1 MIPLIRKNIRLL
13 GIGKNLLLFIGCFLF
28 SFSSRGGTV
37 LSFEQHL
44 LSGTTEHYYLIFFLM
59 PLVLLNCLPLAEDD
73 PPYVIFRF
81 GSYRHYFIR
90 KWISLG
96 VLPAILVLVQLAAI
110 LLSGVGLPMEN
121 TWRLP
126 DGSLEAELF
135 EALSQV
141 FSSPL
146 AAFAGCTGY
155 LFLGIWLISGLCM
168 WLAHFAGHKHSVRIV
183 VGLYVLSILWVK
195 VPGIHAFP
203 ITGLNHLLILHHNL
217 GIPHRWLVTGITAA
231 LLALFLI
238 GSICFPSKRK
248 LLGKSQKR
256 RGVQAYYQR
265 ALFQKQD
272 LMILCGVVLGMTVY
286 KGLSGPELSS
296 GQEWVYRLFSGH
308 GTGSFHILAFL
319 EMLLVNTAPLYL
331 IAVFAEA
338 SVSEQSTF
346 VSVRSN
352 SRKEMFHGILR
363 TVIKFIAIYPVLWFL
378 AGLTGGLIFADRM
391 DLIAIQFLVEC
402 VAFKFL
408 DILLQTLVMLFCYLL
423 TRQITVGFLAI
434 LAGNFLCVIPQN
446 WVHYLPFGLSGTVR
460 VNWDSFGMGIPAGMA
475 MMILIGC
482 LAVTLSLL
490 ELLGSKNLLGR

>member
-1 MIPLIRKNIRLL
+1 M
-13 GIGKNLLLFIGCFLF
+13 
-28 SFSSRGGTV
+28 
-37 LSFEQHL
+37 
-44 LSGTTEHYYLIFFLM
+44 
-59 PLVLLNCLPLAEDD
+59 
-73 PPYVIFRF
+73 
-81 GSYRHYFIR
+81 
-90 KWISLG
+90 
-96 VLPAILVLVQLAAI
+96 
-110 LLSGVGLPMEN
+110 
-121 TWRLP
+121 
-126 DGSLEAELF
+126 
-135 EALSQV
+135 
-141 FSSPL
+141 
-146 AAFAGCTGY
+146 
-155 LFLGIWLISGLCM
+155 
-168 WLAHFAGHKHSVRIV
+168 

-203 ITGLNHLLILHHNL
+203 ITGLNHLLIFHHNL

-238 GSICFPSKRK
+238 GSVCFPSKRK
-248 LLGKSQKR
+248 LLGKSQER

-265 ALFQKQD
+265 ALFQKQN

-460 VNWDSFGMGIPAGMA
+460 VDWDSFGMGIPAGMA

>member
-44 LSGTTEHYYLIFFLM
+44 LSGTTDHYYLIFFLM
-59 PLVLLNCLPLAEDD
+59 PLILLSCLPLAEDD

-203 ITGLNHLLILHHNL
+203 ITGLNHLLI
-217 GIPHRWLVTGITAA
+217 
-231 LLALFLI
+231 
-238 GSICFPSKRK
+238 
-248 LLGKSQKR
+248 
-256 RGVQAYYQR
+256 
-265 ALFQKQD
+265 
-272 LMILCGVVLGMTVY
+272 
-286 KGLSGPELSS
+286 
-296 GQEWVYRLFSGH
+296 
-308 GTGSFHILAFL
+308 
-319 EMLLVNTAPLYL
+319 
-331 IAVFAEA
+331 
-338 SVSEQSTF
+338 
-346 VSVRSN
+346 
-352 SRKEMFHGILR
+352 
-363 TVIKFIAIYPVLWFL
+363 KFIAIYPVLWFL

-460 VNWDSFGMGIPAGMA
+460 VDWDSFGMGIPAGMA